1 MGLVDLGC
9 ARQNRVRFV
18 VGTTHAVS
26 EHLWD
31 GGVIESVMPT
41 EPCVVSDTLYGCP
54 NCGNK
59 SMELLEQ
66 VDGTTTF
73 RCRVC
78 NHEQGRGNSHCLF
91 FGGIRVAT

>member
-1 MGLVDLGC
+1 M
-9 ARQNRVRFV
+9 
-18 VGTTHAVS
+18 
-26 EHLWD
+26 
-31 GGVIESVMPT
+31 
-41 EPCVVSDTLYGCP
+41 SDTLYGCP

-91 FGGIRVAT
+91 FGGVRVAI

>member
-9 ARQNRVRFV
+9 ARCVKDWNINIYQF
-18 VGTTHAVS
+18 VS

-31 GGVIESVMPT
+31 GGVIESVMPK